1 MWTTYW
7 YVVFFCLPSNK
18 KRRRSVCPSVFSTT
32 VHSINFTHGRC
43 TAEGPGKCRVECE
56 VVGWVVL
63 RNSAVVIHYPA
74 ELQRPC
80 SYRRSSFRCGSYME
94 LSRETVHSSQTG
106 FTLILANCTLI
117 NAFCM
122 HRQSLVIWDPY
133 IFFTLF
139 ILNVDHVSACY
150 LCWLLLLL
158 CFSQGSVE
166 PMQIDADPQEDQQ
179 NAPDTNYI
187 VENPTLVLSSHA
199 CLLYT
204 HSP

>member
-63 RNSAVVIHYPA
+63 RNSAVVIHYLA

-106 FTLILANCTLI
+106 FTLILTNCTLI

-133 IFFTLF
+133 FFFYVIYLKCGSCLSLLPLLTSAPALF
-139 ILNVDHVSACY
+139 LSGVCGAHADWCRPTGRPAECPRHQLHS
-150 LCWLLLLL
+150 
-158 CFSQGSVE
+158 GE
-166 PMQIDADPQEDQQ
+166 P
-179 NAPDTNYI
+179 NTGI
-187 VENPTLVLSSHA
+187 V
-199 CLLYT
+199 
-204 HSP
+204 